1 MAAVHS
7 ALHQPMLESGSTW
20 SDSRSEES
28 GSGGEE
34 AAVLQVAPTV
44 GRVYVHC
51 TAGLGR
57 APAVCIAYMYW
68 FLGLELDVA
77 YKRLTDIRP
86 CGPKVCVRG
95 GETPDPFLPQYPPP
109 FPDGTFFA
117 RWHSSCLFMLLPLLT

>member
-7 ALHQPMLESGSTW
+7 ALHQPLESASSW
-20 SDSRSEES
+20 SDSRSDRSDES
-28 GSGGEE
+28 GSEGE
-34 AAVLQVAPTV
+34 AAAAAAAAGLEPPV

-77 YKRLTDIRP
+77 YKTLTDIRP
-86 CGPKVCVRG
+86 CGPKVGGRG
-95 GETPDPFLPQYPPP
+95 GGPPTPFLSRSPP
-109 FPDGTFFA
+109 
-117 RWHSSCLFMLLPLLT
+117 LFL

>member
-1 MAAVHS
+1 
-7 ALHQPMLESGSTW
+7 MLESGSSW

-28 GSGGEE
+28 GGSGGEE
-34 AAVLQVAPTV
+34 AAVLQGATV

-86 CGPKVCVRG
+86 CGPKV
-95 GETPDPFLPQYPPP
+95 
-109 FPDGTFFA
+109 
-117 RWHSSCLFMLLPLLT
+117 